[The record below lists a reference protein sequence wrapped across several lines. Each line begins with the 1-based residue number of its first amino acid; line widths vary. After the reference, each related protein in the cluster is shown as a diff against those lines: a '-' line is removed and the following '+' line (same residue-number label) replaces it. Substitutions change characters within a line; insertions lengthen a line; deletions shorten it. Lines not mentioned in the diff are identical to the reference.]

1 MRIQERNLSV
11 PVSAFDEIG
20 AEYYDSSRHP
30 TCANFR
36 FATSLRLAE
45 WLKGYRDGQLC
56 EVGCGKSLAA
66 EILFR
71 QNSFLPRIILT
82 DDSAIMLEY
91 SRPWEA
97 RGAQLKVA
105 GADAL
110 PVRSGSLQYLISCLG
125 DPYNSRTFWQEVA
138 RVLAPDGRVFYTTP
152 AHDWSQAFRQ
162 GKAANEAEFELAD
175 GRHVAIPSYIQ
186 PEADQIQLI
195 EEAGLRIKEVSN
207 VTVGDLAGQT
217 LSRKLLSHRGL
228 EAPVV
233 TGFSAMKP

>member
-1 MRIQERNLSV
+1 MRIQEQNLSV
-11 PVSAFDEIG
+11 RVSAFDEIA

-36 FATSLRLAE
+36 FASSLRLAE
-45 WLKGYRDGQLC
+45 WLKDYRGEQLC

-71 QNSFLPRIILT
+71 QNSFLPNLMLT

-97 RGAQLKVA
+97 HGAQLKVA
-105 GADAL
+105 SADAL

-138 RVLAPDGRVFYTTP
+138 RVLGPNGRVFYTTP
-152 AHDWSQAFRQ
+152 ANDWSGAFRR
-162 GKAANEAEFELAD
+162 GVAANEAEFELAD
-175 GRHVAIPSYIQ
+175 GRHVMIPSYIC

-195 EEAGLRIKEVSN
+195 EEAGLRVKEVSN
-207 VTVGDLAGQT
+207 VTVKDLTGQP
-217 LSRKLLSHRGL
+217 LSEKLLARRGL
-228 EAPVV
+228 EASVV
-233 TGFSAMKP
+233 TGFTAMKS

>member
-1 MRIQERNLSV
+1 MRIQEHRL
-11 PVSAFDEIG
+11 PVSVGAFDEIA

-36 FATSLRLAE
+36 FASSLLLAE
-45 WLKGYRDGQLC
+45 WLKDYLDEQLC

-66 EILFR
+66 EILSR
-71 QNSFLPRIILT
+71 QNSFLPRIMLT

-97 RGAQLKVA
+97 YGAHLKVA
-105 GADAL
+105 SADAL

-138 RVLAPDGRVFYTTP
+138 RALGPNGRVFYTTP
-152 AHDWSQAFRQ
+152 ANDWSQAFRQ
-162 GKAANEAEFELAD
+162 GKAENEAEFELAD
-175 GRHVAIPSYIQ
+175 GRHVMIPSYIQ

-195 EEAGLRIKEVSN
+195 EGAGLRVKEVSS
-207 VTVGDLAGQT
+207 VTVRDLTGQT
-217 LSRKLLSHRGL
+217 LSGKLLSHRGL

-233 TGFSAMKP
+233 TGFTATKP